1 MLTAGLGPA
10 LWIATSESLVLNLN
24 TAEADQ
30 LAALDA
36 SLAEWGGKIVA
47 ERDAHGSY
55 GSLGDLTQRAGLP
68 ESLAARISGMAATAV
83 SLGSYP
89 RL

>member
-1 MLTAGLGPA
+1 M
-10 LWIATSESLVLNLN
+10 WIATSESLVLNLN

-36 SLAEWGGKIVA
+36 SLVEWGGKIVA
-47 ERDAHGSY
+47 ERDAHGPY
-55 GSLGDLTQRAGLP
+55 GSFGDLTQRAGLP
-68 ESLAARISGMAATAV
+68 ESVVAKTSGMAATAV